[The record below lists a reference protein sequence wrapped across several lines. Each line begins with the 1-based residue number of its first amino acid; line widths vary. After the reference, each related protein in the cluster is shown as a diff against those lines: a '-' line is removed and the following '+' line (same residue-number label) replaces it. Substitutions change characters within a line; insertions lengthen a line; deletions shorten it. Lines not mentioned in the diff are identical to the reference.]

1 MRLMVKASRLSLA
14 HGLAFVLVG
23 LFAVL
28 RPAAAAAVPTGWDG
42 AYEYGNGQEAV
53 PFRLDVTVSGTALRG
68 TIVEVQT
75 FGDDFMDGTLGARI
89 SGTLDGT
96 NVRFTKVYDG
106 TGGVSHSV
114 VYNGTLAQY
123 EDGSWVMFGT
133 WSTGG
138 VSGGWFATSAKD

>member
-1 MRLMVKASRLSLA
+1 MRLMMKASLVR
-14 HGLAFVLVG
+14 GIAFVLVG

-28 RPAAAAAVPTGWDG
+28 GPAAAGNVPTAWDG
-42 AYEYGNGQEAV
+42 AYEYGNGQDPV
-53 PFRLDVTVSGTALRG
+53 PFRIDVTVSGTSIQG

-75 FGDDFMDGTLGARI
+75 FGDDIIDGRLGARI
-89 SGTLDGT
+89 WGTIDGSS
-96 NVRFTKVYDG
+96 VRFTKVYDG

-114 VYNGTLAQY
+114 AYNGTLAKY
-123 EDGSWVMFGT
+123 DDGSWVMFGT